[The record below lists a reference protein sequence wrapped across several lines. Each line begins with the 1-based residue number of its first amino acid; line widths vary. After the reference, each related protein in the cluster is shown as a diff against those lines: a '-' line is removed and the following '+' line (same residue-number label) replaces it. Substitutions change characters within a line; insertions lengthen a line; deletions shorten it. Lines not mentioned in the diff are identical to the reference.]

1 MLEKASS
8 YSQVNQQTDNPW
20 NRSKS
25 CGSSGTNV
33 KDIGKKKNP
42 QKFKKQ
48 EQEEDEAENKPTKY
62 CRIT

>member
-33 KDIGKKKNP
+33 KDIGKKKKTNLKNLKNKNKKKMK
-42 QKFKKQ
+42 QKTSQ
-48 EQEEDEAENKPTKY
+48 LNTVE
-62 CRIT
+62 